1 MDKNET
7 KNAWEIQKNGLKG
20 NTTISVVH
28 YPMNLYGI
36 INNLSENERNKA
48 YEESSKAIINCLIEG
63 LSSIRQID
71 SQSHGIRIYKNGK
84 EFSIYKLK

>member
-28 YPMNLYGI
+28 YP
-36 INNLSENERNKA
+36 
-48 YEESSKAIINCLIEG
+48 YEETSKAIINCLIEG

-71 SQSHGIRIYKNGK
+71 SQSHRIRIYKNEK